1 MELSSTITRAETCM
15 VAPMDNELVVVSLAS
30 NEYVAIDEIGRVIW
44 EMLET
49 PQRVDAICKTLA
61 EKYSATPEQIQADV
75 LPFLEELQK
84 VSLIEVTPADAR

>member
-1 MELSSTITRAETCM
+1 MEQTSIITRAETCM

-30 NEYVAIDEIGRVIW
+30 NEYVAVDEIGRVIW

-49 PQRVDAICKTLA
+49 PQSVDAICKELA
-61 EKYSATPEQIQADV
+61 DRYAATPEQIREDV

-84 VSLIEVTPADAR
+84 VSLIEVTAADVV